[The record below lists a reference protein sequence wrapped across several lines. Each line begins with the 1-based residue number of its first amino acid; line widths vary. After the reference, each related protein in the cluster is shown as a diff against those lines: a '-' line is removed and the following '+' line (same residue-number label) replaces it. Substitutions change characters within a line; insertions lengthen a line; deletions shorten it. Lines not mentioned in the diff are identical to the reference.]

1 MACGS
6 QLSLVE
12 ALLAPGPG
20 HNEVLERVEGLVAWE
35 RFAALLP
42 VLEPEEAGRR
52 PYDPLVMFKA
62 LVLQRPYDLSDA
74 MSEEQLK
81 DRLSFRRFLGL
92 SLQAAAPDHTTLC
105 RFRNRLVERGL
116 AEPLFAE
123 LTGQLEARGLILKK
137 GTMSDASLVAAAV
150 PGPRPA
156 KPSRDPDAR
165 VSARKGRDGT
175 RFGYK
180 VHVGVDQGSG
190 LVHSPVTTPGNVNDT
205 VVADRLVR
213 GDEDAVY
220 ADKAYD
226 SHARRAALKAR
237 GIKPRIMRR
246 PNKHHPVLAP
256 RLQRFNRLVARRRA
270 AVETTFATFKCR
282 LGLVR
287 VRYVGLA
294 KATAQA
300 TLTAF
305 AFNLRRATA
314 IASAAA

>member
-1 MACGS
+1 MALGS

-12 ALLAPGPG
+12 ALLAPGLG

-35 RFAALLP
+35 RFAALLS

-62 LVLQRPYDLSDA
+62 LVLQRLYDLSDA
-74 MSEEQLK
+74 GLEEQLK

-116 AEPLFAE
+116 AAPLFAE

-137 GTMSDASLVAAAV
+137 GTMIDASLVAAAV

-175 RFGYK
+175 HFGYK

-190 LVHSPVTTPGNVNDT
+190 LVHSLVTTPGNVNDT

-213 GDEDAVY
+213 GDEEAVY

-256 RLQRFNRLVARRRA
+256 RLAHFNRLVARRRA

-294 KATAQA
+294 KAAAQA

-305 AFNLRRATA
+305 AFNLRRATV